1 VKEQLQLLVEL
12 QGIDSAIVKKRESL
26 ETLPTML
33 TPLMKNLED
42 ARAAYEKVKH
52 RCEVLEKKKREKER
66 MLDEVHDRVKKMKAR
81 ISEIKT
87 NKEYQAHLKEI
98 ESTDKERYLVEDEIL
113 SIMESLENVQKEL
126 ASENMKVKGEMEKG
140 EALKKKL
147 LDDAAATEQELKELK
162 LRRTEQI
169 RDIPKD
175 LYALYFETL
184 NSKRGLAV
192 VEARNEVCQGCNM
205 NIPPQ
210 LFVEL
215 KKSERVIQCP
225 QCNRILYWKDEERK
239 EKTDADLE
247 VTSG

>member
-12 QGIDSAIVKKRESL
+12 QGIDSVIVKKRESV
-26 ETLPTML
+26 ETFPKML

-42 ARAAYEKVKH
+42 AQAAYEKVKH

-66 MLDEVHDRVKKMKAR
+66 MLDEVHDRIKKMKAR
-81 ISEIKT
+81 ISELKT

-98 ESTDKERYLVEDEIL
+98 ESTDKERYLVEDKIL
-113 SIMESLENVQKEL
+113 SVMESLENVQREL
-126 ASENMKVKGEMEKG
+126 TAESVKVKVEMEKG

-147 LDDAAATEQELKELK
+147 LEDTAAAEQELKELK
-162 LRRTEQI
+162 LRRTERI
-169 RDIPKD
+169 GDIPED
-175 LYALYFETL
+175 LYALYFEIL
-184 NSKRGLAV
+184 KSKRGLAV
-192 VEARNEVCQGCNM
+192 VEARGEVCQGCNM

-215 KKSERVIQCP
+215 KKNERIIQCP
-225 QCNRILYWKDEERK
+225 QCNRILYWRDEERK

-247 VTSG
+247 VTSE